1 MSVWV
6 RLALL
11 LGAVIALTLGWNWH
25 VAHERKIGYDQRVA
39 EEQVERN
46 AELERAKAETTRLA
60 QRAAEAEQKGAEREK
75 QLVVQRDAALAAA
88 SGLRNTLADVRRRLS
103 VAPVE
108 TISAYADT
116 GLKLLDECQ
125 ERYRALAER
134 TDGHFND
141 WKTLDEAW
149 PE

>member
-75 QLVVQRDAALAAA
+75 ELVVQRDAALAAA

-141 WKTLDEAW
+141 YRTLSEAW
-149 PE
+149 PK